1 MVATSWRYI
10 ANGSSS
16 FSPSGKAVVGAVGE
30 TSTSASRKAASK
42 SRATSARTFCAD
54 P

>member
-10 ANGSSS
+10 ASGSSS
-16 FSPSGKAVVGAVGE
+16 FSPSGKAVVGAVGD
-30 TSTSASRKAASK
+30 TSTSTSSKAASK
-42 SRATSARTFCAD
+42 SAAISALTFCAE